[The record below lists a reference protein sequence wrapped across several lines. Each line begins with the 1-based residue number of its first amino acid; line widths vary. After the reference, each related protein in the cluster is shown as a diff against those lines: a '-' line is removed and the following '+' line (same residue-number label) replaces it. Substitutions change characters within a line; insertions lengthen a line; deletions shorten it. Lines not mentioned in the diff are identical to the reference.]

1 MFNLDQER
9 KDINLDNPIFV
20 CYINTNNFSRQ
31 RGVELVQQ
39 TKDHLD
45 VYNNVTMWFIASD
58 RDEIVCVY
66 DGWGRV
72 RDSELKDLIE
82 EINTKIEIMSN
93 SHSFDDFK
101 INVRDW
107 RLDKLIDEKE

>member
-1 MFNLDQER
+1 MFQSEKVQELDL
-9 KDINLDNPIFV
+9 NNPIFV
-20 CYINTNNFSRQ
+20 FYLNVENRSRQ
-31 RGVELVQQ
+31 SAQEYIENTR
-39 TKDHLD
+39 KHFDI
-45 VYNNVTMWFIASD
+45 YKNATMWFVAAKK
-58 RDEIVCVY
+58 DEVVCVY

-107 RLDKLIDEKE
+107 RIGKLVDEKE